1 MTKAGAAGDA
11 EAKFATSRAPISR
24 DEFRAMTKSENG
36 KEGRGRKVGEG
47 ETAFALAESLV

>member
-24 DEFRAMTKSENG
+24 DEFRAMMKSEKG
-36 KEGRGRKVGEG
+36 EGAEEGREG
-47 ETAFALAESLV
+47 ETAFALAKSLV